1 MGICHLMFIA
11 KNVLKFYLHFY
22 TGKQGYLLQKL
33 QINFKVEVS
42 FQDNETNTSLRK
54 MSILFHVIKLKMK

>member
-1 MGICHLMFIA
+1 MFIA

-22 TGKQGYLLQKL
+22 SGKQGYLLQKL

-42 FQDNETNTSLRK
+42 FQDNEMNTFFK
-54 MSILFHVIKLKMK
+54 KNVNFIPCN